1 MLSYRCQGQ
10 PNNPAIVLLHGFL
23 GDKQDWLAVTE
34 VLAEQY
40 YCISIDLPG
49 HGDTL
54 DQPLPTP
61 GFETCCALIEQTVS
75 KLGIEQYHLIGYSLG
90 GRIALHLARRYPGCV
105 LSLIL
110 ESCHPG
116 LQSEQDKTQR
126 KINDAL
132 WADKLAHLDITA
144 FLTQWYQQ
152 AVFAD
157 LSSTEQQT
165 MIKRRSG
172 NQGAKLSNCYQ
183 ATSLAQQA
191 DLWDTPAVIS
201 APCFFIAG
209 SDDNK
214 FLSLATRWQ
223 QQYPLKLYPVNA
235 SGHNV
240 HSAAP
245 DTFSQL
251 VLRLLKP
258 LAVNP
263 ILPNRPLNDPE

>member
-1 MLSYRCQGQ
+1 MLSYCSQGQ
-10 PNNPAIVLLHGFL
+10 PSKPAIVLLHGFL
-23 GDKQDWLAVTE
+23 GDKQDWSAVTKI
-34 VLAEQY
+34 LAEHY

-49 HGDTL
+49 HGDSL
-54 DQPLPTP
+54 NQPLATP
-61 GFETCCALIEQTVS
+61 GFETCCELIQQTVS
-75 KLGIEQYHLIGYSLG
+75 KLGIETYHLIGYSLG
-90 GRIALHLARRYPGCV
+90 GRIALHLARRYPSSV

-116 LQSEQDKTQR
+116 LQSEQDKAQR
-126 KINDAL
+126 KVNDAQ
-132 WADKLAHLDITA
+132 WADKLTHLDITA

-157 LSSTEQQT
+157 LSITEQQT
-165 MIKRRSG
+165 MITRRSG
-172 NQGAKLSNCYQ
+172 NQGATLSNCYQ

-201 APCFFIAG
+201 ASCFFIAG
-209 SDDNK
+209 SNDKK

-223 QQYPLKLYPVNA
+223 QQYPLKLYAVNA

-251 VLRLLKP
+251 VLRLLNS

-263 ILPNRPLNDPE
+263 PLPNRPQNASE

>member
-10 PNNPAIVLLHGFL
+10 PSNPTIVLLHGFL
-23 GDKQDWLAVTE
+23 GDKQDWSAVTE
-34 VLAEQY
+34 VLAKQY

-49 HGDTL
+49 HGKSL
-54 DQPLPTP
+54 NQPLPTP
-61 GFETCCALIEQTVS
+61 GFETCCELIEQTVA
-75 KLGIEQYHLIGYSLG
+75 KLGSKQYHLVGYSLG
-90 GRIALHLARRYPGCV
+90 GRIALHLARRYPSCV

-116 LQSEQDKTQR
+116 LQSEQDKAQR
-126 KINDAL
+126 EINDAQ
-132 WADKLAHLDITA
+132 WADKLAQLDITT

-157 LSSTEQQT
+157 LSSKERQL
-165 MIKRRSG
+165 MILRRSG
-172 NQGAKLSNCYQ
+172 NQGANLSNCYQ

-201 APCFFIAG
+201 APCIFIAG
-209 SDDNK
+209 VDDKK

-245 DTFSQL
+245 GIFSQL

-263 ILPNRPLNDPE
+263 TLPNRPLNASE

>member
-23 GDKQDWLAVTE
+23 GDKHDWFAVAE
-34 VLAEQY
+34 ILAEQY
-40 YCISIDLPG
+40 YCISVDLPG
-49 HGDTL
+49 HGDSL
-54 DQPLPTP
+54 NQALPMP
-61 GFETCCALIEQTVS
+61 GFEACCELIEQTVS
-75 KLGIEQYHLIGYSLG
+75 KLGVEQYHLIGYSLG
-90 GRIALHLARRYPGCV
+90 GRIALHLARRYRSCV

-116 LQSEQDKTQR
+116 LQSEQDKAQR
-126 KINDAL
+126 RINDAQ
-132 WADKLAHLDITA
+132 WADKLAELDMTT

-157 LSSTEQQT
+157 LSYQQQHA
-165 MIKRRSG
+165 MIKRRCG
-172 NQGAKLSNCYQ
+172 NQGVNLSNCYQ
-183 ATSLAQQA
+183 ATSLALQA
-191 DLWDTPAVIS
+191 SLWDTPAVIN

-209 SDDNK
+209 SDDSQ
-214 FLSLATRWQ
+214 FLSLARRWQ
-223 QQYPLKLYPVNA
+223 QQSPLQLYCVNA

-245 DTFSQL
+245 DSFSQL
-251 VLRLLKP
+251 VLRLLNS

-263 ILPNRPLNDPE
+263 QLPNIT